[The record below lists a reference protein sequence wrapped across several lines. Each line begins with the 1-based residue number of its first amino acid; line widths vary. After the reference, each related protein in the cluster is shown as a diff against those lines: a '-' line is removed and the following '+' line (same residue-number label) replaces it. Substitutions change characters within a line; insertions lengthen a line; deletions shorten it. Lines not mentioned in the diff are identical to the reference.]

1 MSMIN
6 TAWDLSEKEHM
17 ESPNKCICICTKKN
31 NITITFG
38 GNLGQEEMD
47 QFLLCC
53 LINSNS

>member
-1 MSMIN
+1 MID

-17 ESPNKCICICTKKN
+17 VSPNKYICISTKKN

-38 GNLGQEEMD
+38 ENLGQEEID
-47 QFLLCC
+47 SFLLWS